1 MLVATNRCNSLLR
14 YDRMCHHRV
23 AQVSQLFDD
32 TEAQLGPVTDIVN
45 CAGITGICSNLVDSD
60 PETIQRVIDVNVCG
74 SIFCSHEAVRRYL
87 KHGGTTAIE
96 SGKYLIVRL
105 FFFLGGNI
113 VNISSGAAT
122 LGSPGE
128 YVWYAASK
136 GAIDTFTM
144 GLAKEVAANNI
155 RVNAVAPGLIE
166 TDIHKAMGRPNRIQD
181 LFPSIP
187 MQRVASPA
195 EVAGPVLWLLSDVSS
210 YVTGAILR
218 VAGGR

>member
-14 YDRMCHHRV
+14 YDRMCYHRV

-87 KHGGTTAIE
+87 KHG
-96 SGKYLIVRL
+96 
-105 FFFLGGNI
+105 GGNI

-210 YVTGAILR
+210 YVRSLELFFVWQ
-218 VAGGR
+218 VADDK